1 MLIVWEFVECWH
13 EECKNAVISTNI
25 KRGNLEQGKH
35 KQQIQTP
42 LPPQFYPFS
51 PYTHTPSLFSFFPL
65 FAQIAI
71 CEQEACII
79 ITRVHLSP
87 SVHLLMA

>member
-13 EECKNAVISTNI
+13 EECKNAVISTKI
-25 KRGNLEQGKH
+25 TRGNLEQGKH

-42 LPPQFYPFS
+42 LRPQFYPFS
-51 PYTHTPSLFSFFPL
+51 PYTPSLFSSFSL
-65 FAQIAI
+65 FAQIAV
-71 CEQEACII
+71 CEQKACII